1 MKIPVILTAANIR
14 MELLTADE
22 RQRFDDFR
30 QKEIAPLEELRKSSL
45 DKELYDDII
54 QQKEQQLYREVL
66 SVTRPRMKS

>member
-1 MKIPVILTAANIR
+1 MKTPVILTAANIR

-22 RQRFDDFR
+22 RQRFYDFR

-54 QQKEQQLYREVL
+54 QQKSMQGA
-66 SVTRPRMKS
+66 TARMLM